1 MARAGNREERTMTL
15 LSLTN
20 VKSGVQTAI
29 ATGGA

>member
-1 MARAGNREERTMTL
+1 MTL

-29 ATGGA
+29 ATGGALK